1 MFIFGDS
8 LVDPGNNNNLI
19 TLLKANYYPNGIDF
33 PAGVTGRF
41 CNGATVTDHL
51 GHLLGLPLISRFTDI
66 ILDGPKILKGIN
78 YASAGGG
85 IRPTTSKQYGY
96 VYSMD
101 DQIKNHQNSI
111 ALLELQLKINKG
123 GKVQNFF
130 AKSLFARLYDLG
142 GRKFLVA
149 GLGPLGCL
157 PNQIGSFS
165 NDTNKCVERT
175 NEMVMQYNTKL
186 KNLIGELNT
195 NLTGAYFLYW
205 DVYNPTME
213 IIDNPAHYG
222 FKYSHKACCGAGR
235 AKGQIICL
243 PLLWAE
249 CQDRSKFVFWDAFH
263 TTDAFNAIA
272 AKQAYQGKLQ
282 STYPTN
288 VKDLIQL

>member
-8 LVDPGNNNNLI
+8 LVDPGNNYNLI

-33 PAGVTGRF
+33 PAG
-41 CNGATVTDHL
+41 AT

-85 IRPTTSKQYGY
+85 IRPTTSKQY
-96 VYSMD
+96 
-101 DQIKNHQNSI
+101 
-111 ALLELQLKINKG
+111 
-123 GKVQNFF
+123 
-130 AKSLFARLYDLG
+130 RLYDLG

-157 PNQIGSFS
+157 PNQIGYFS
-165 NDTNKCVERT
+165 NDKNKCVEKT

-249 CQDRSKFVFWDAFH
+249 CQDRSKFIFWDAFD

-288 VKDLIQL
+288 VKYLIQL